1 MLKRVGWVAQI
12 LDETLGNF
20 ASLTDSVVEDN
31 EVGPKHTATDGPKKG
46 TRATLS
52 ATVPAGQTE
61 VVLDFSSAL
70 IMPPTVGIAEARCS
84 LLSSSFATGLAA
96 APMGNKLHVTLER
109 AAPADAEN
117 GVAVLCD
124 VDQSQRSC
132 AAH

>member
-1 MLKRVGWVAQI
+1 MKRWRRRKSSSASSAG
-12 LDETLGNF
+12 ETISPWMNRLYT
-20 ASLTDSVVEDN
+20 SCSSVNCDF
-31 EVGPKHTATDGPKKG
+31 PKKG